1 MFFFK
6 SKAKAKAKAAKAAKP
21 VAAKKAPMTEAER
34 DRATIL
40 MMIRGM
46 RKKISPDVLLAAE
59 RAAFNQIGVEAPDP
73 PENDA
78 SRLFKM
84 AMKNNGARR
93 VEILELVERRVNKR
107 LH

>member
-1 MFFFK
+1 VFFFK
-6 SKAKAKAKAAKAAKP
+6 SKNK
-21 VAAKKAPMTEAER
+21 AAKKAKPAAVKKPPMSEAER
-34 DRATIL
+34 DRAGIL

-59 RAAFNQIGVEAPDP
+59 RAAFSQIGEEAPDP

-93 VEILELVERRVNKR
+93 AEILELVERRVNKR

>member
-1 MFFFK
+1 VFFFK
-6 SKAKAKAKAAKAAKP
+6 SKAKAAKKAKP
-21 VAAKKAPMTEAER
+21 AAKKPAPLTEAQR
-34 DRATIL
+34 DRANIL
-40 MMIRGM
+40 KMIRGM
-46 RKKISPDVLLAAE
+46 RKKIAPDVLLAAE
-59 RAAFNQIGVEAPDP
+59 RAAFNQLGEEPPEP

-93 VEILELVERRVNKR
+93 AEILELVERRVNKR

>member
-6 SKAKAKAKAAKAAKP
+6 SKAAKKTKP
-21 VAAKKAPMTEAER
+21 VAKKKAPLTEAQR
-34 DRATIL
+34 DRAEIIRMIRSMRRKLSPDIL
-40 MMIRGM
+40 M
-46 RKKISPDVLLAAE
+46 AAE
-59 RAAFNQIGVEAPDP
+59 RAAFNQLGEEP
-73 PENDA
+73 PEPAENEA

-93 VEILELVERRVNKR
+93 GEILELVERRVNKR

>member
-1 MFFFK
+1 VFFFK
-6 SKAKAKAKAAKAAKP
+6 SKAAKKP
-21 VAAKKAPMTEAER
+21 KTAPRKKAPLTEAER
-34 DRATIL
+34 DRASIL
-40 MMIRGM
+40 TMIRGM
-46 RKKISPDVLLAAE
+46 RKRLSPDILLAAE
-59 RAAFNQIGVEAPDP
+59 RAAFNQLGEEPPEP

-93 VEILELVERRVNKR
+93 GEILELVERRVNKR

>member
-1 MFFFK
+1 
-6 SKAKAKAKAAKAAKP
+6 
-21 VAAKKAPMTEAER
+21 
-34 DRATIL
+34 
-40 MMIRGM
+40 MIRGM
-46 RKKISPDVLLAAE
+46 RKRLSPDILLAAE
-59 RAAFNQIGVEAPDP
+59 RAAFNQLGEEPPEP

-93 VEILELVERRVNKR
+93 GEILELVERRVNKR

>member
-6 SKAKAKAKAAKAAKP
+6 SKATKKP
-21 VAAKKAPMTEAER
+21 KPAVKKKRPLTEAER
-34 DRATIL
+34 ARADIL
-40 MMIRGM
+40 MMIRGL
-46 RKKISPDVLLAAE
+46 RKRISPDILLTAE
-59 RAAFNQIGVEAPDP
+59 RAAFNQLGEEP
-73 PENDA
+73 PEPAENEA

-93 VEILELVERRVNKR
+93 GEILELVERRVNKR